1 MLEKYVFEKRGSVIK
16 SDISDKNSTI
26 RKVYNLEK
34 ENIIEDRRNH
44 FILASVKTWIVF
56 SK

>member
-44 FILASVKTWIVF
+44 FILASVKTWIV
-56 SK
+56 